1 MRGVVAHR
9 TIAKRLER
17 VGKHLIASGLARL
30 QRSAIRPAEELDL
43 SRVQRVLFVRV
54 NSRMGNL
61 LLTTPG
67 FATAR
72 ESLPGAEIDVLTTST
87 YSVLL
92 AGNPDLDHVITLDRW
107 MNVRPWTLLRLVRRM
122 RRRRYDLVID
132 CSGGKSISGALL
144 AGLSHGRW
152 RVVLASGRYKA
163 GFNVLAA
170 PEPGCTHKV
179 DALLALLESIGMP
192 AGSPDLRVF
201 LAPHE
206 NRWAERRW
214 REWGLSTDQVTVGV
228 NIGARGDKR
237 WPMDDFLDLV
247 RWLDEEMRV
256 QAIVF
261 VGPQDRARFHEVG
274 GRLPPNVIVD
284 TTSDVRRF
292 AALLARCAVV
302 VTADTG
308 PMHLAAAVGTP
319 TVSIC
324 LKRSSEL
331 FAPRG
336 DMHRIV
342 HVENGGGAVTVVD
355 VLSDVCAGASP
366 GYRPKQGVT
375 QDRR

>member
-1 MRGVVAHR
+1 M

-17 VGKHLIASGLARL
+17 LGKYLIASTLAGL
-30 QRSAIRPAEELDL
+30 QRSEIRPSEQLDL
-43 SRVQRVLFVRV
+43 SRVRRVLFVRV
-54 NSRMGNL
+54 NFRMGNL
-61 LLTTPG
+61 LLATPG

-72 ESLPGAEIDVLTTST
+72 DSLPDAEIDVLTTST

-92 AGNPDLDHVITLDRW
+92 AGNSDLDHILTLDRW
-107 MNVRPWTLLRLVRRM
+107 MLVRPWVFFGLVRRM
-122 RRRRYDLVID
+122 RSRQYDLVID

-144 AGLSHGRW
+144 AGLSRGRW
-152 RVVLASGRYKA
+152 RVVPASGRYKA

-170 PEPGCTHKV
+170 PKPGCTHKV

-206 NRWAERRW
+206 SRWAEQRW
-214 REWGLSTDQVTVGV
+214 REWGLSTDQITVGV

-256 QAIVF
+256 QAIMF
-261 VGPQDRARFHEVG
+261 VGPQDRARLHEVG
-274 GRLPPNVIVD
+274 RRLPPNVIVD

-292 AALLARCAVV
+292 AALLACCAIVI
-302 VTADTG
+302 TADTG

-319 TVSIC
+319 TVSIF
-324 LKRSSEL
+324 LKRSSEF

-336 DMHRIV
+336 SIHRVV
-342 HVENGGGAVTVVD
+342 HLENGGDAAAVRD
-355 VLSDVCAGASP
+355 VLSDVCARVSP
-366 GYRPKQGVT
+366 RYRLKQGVT
-375 QDRR
+375 RDRR